1 MQRNISKQGLHSLH
15 TMFCLLV
22 LTLMLFL
29 AACGGGS
36 GSPSSPSGTPAPTK
50 SGYSVIYHRSGQTI
64 QQQYHLHLGPGR

>member
-1 MQRNISKQGLHSLH
+1 MQRNTSKQGLR

-22 LTLMLFL
+22 LTLTLFL

-36 GSPSSPSGTPAPTK
+36 GSPSSPSSTPQATPTK

-64 QQQYHLHLGPGR
+64 QQQYHLHIGPGR